1 MVISTHI
8 LKALRIAMLWL
19 GLAGAGFTGEV
30 TVAVASNFLTAVQK
44 IAGGFEAQSGHTVR
58 IVNGSTGTLYAQ
70 ITKGAPY
77 DVFLSADQERV
88 FLLAEADKLLDG
100 AHKPYALGA
109 LVLYARGTGI
119 LDEDIKTSLTRIDIR
134 HFAMADPALAP
145 YGRATTEVLARL
157 ELAGVVAE
165 KAVLGANIGQTFG
178 FIKTGNAQIGFV
190 ALSQA
195 MAMDG
200 DWLDIPA
207 SYYAPILQEAG
218 LLAHADGNAAA
229 RAFYD
234 HLSSDAVMKILLMS
248 GYGAPQ

>member
-1 MVISTHI
+1 MI
-8 LKALRIAMLWL
+8 LLWL
-19 GLAGAGFTGEV
+19 AFSGSAIAGEV

-44 IAGGFEAQSGHTVR
+44 IAVGFEGQTGHTVR

-88 FLLAEADKLLDG
+88 LLLAKADKLLDG

-119 LDEDIKTSLTRIDIR
+119 LGADIQTSLVSTNIR

-145 YGRATTEVLARL
+145 YGRAAAEVLTRL
-157 ELAGVVAE
+157 ELAGVVDE

-178 FIKTGNAQIGFV
+178 FVKTGNAQIGFV
-190 ALSQA
+190 ALAQA
-195 MAMDG
+195 VTVDG

-207 SYYAPILQEAG
+207 SYYAPIVQEAG
-218 LLAHADGNAAA
+218 LLAHADGNVAAQ
-229 RAFYD
+229 AFYD
-234 HLSSDAVMKILLMS
+234 HLSSDAVIEILLTS
-248 GYGAPQ
+248 GYGAPE